1 MSLFHDSRRVFQ
13 FGGCHA
19 LQQNPFDTAVVGA
32 RHVIL
37 HPVCAQQMMRHFD
50 NELVGFDAGVWR
62 KTREPLQAGRTGGEY
77 FQRPIV
83 GRAQL
88 RRTAQHFLSLAET
101 HLGRDIGSRHRQR
114 AGLAAAALAERD
126 R

>member
-1 MSLFHDSRRVFQ
+1 
-13 FGGCHA
+13 
-19 LQQNPFDTAVVGA
+19 
-32 RHVIL
+32 
-37 HPVCAQQMMRHFD
+37 MMRHFD
-50 NELVGFDAGVWR
+50 NELVGFDAGVRR
-62 KTREPLQAGRTGGEY
+62 KTREPLQAGRTGGEG

-88 RRTAQHFLSLAET
+88 RRTAQHFLFLAET
-101 HLGRDIGSRHRQR
+101 NLGRDIGSRHRQR